1 MTTGLLDGDMYAFR
15 CAISAEQEPLDIA
28 ILRLDLLVRES
39 LAHVDSYFIAIGG
52 SSEENFR
59 YKINPSYK
67 ANRKDKPKPVHLD
80 ACKEFLLKEYN
91 AIVCNGYEADD
102 YLGFTQNDDSIIFTN
117 DKDLLM
123 IPGQHFNPI
132 KKEYKEVSELDG
144 LKHFYKQMLIG
155 DISDN
160 IKGIDKI
167 GPVKAG
173 KLIDH
178 LETEEEMFRAVE
190 DLYGGP
196 IDNEYGMNRLNT
208 NADCLWIWRK
218 QGEKFSDRKLIASI

>member
-1 MTTGLLDGDMYAFR
+1 MYAFR

-39 LAHVDSYFIAIGG
+39 LEHVNSYFIAIGG
-52 SSEENFR
+52 NSEENFR
-59 YKINPSYK
+59 YKINPEYK
-67 ANRKDKPKPVHLD
+67 ANRKDKPRPIHLT

-91 AIVCNGYEADD
+91 AVICNGYEADD
-102 YLGFTQNDDSIIFTN
+102 YLGFTQNEDSIIFTN

-144 LKHFYKQMLIG
+144 LRHFYKQMLIG

-160 IKGIDKI
+160 IRGVDKI
-167 GPVKAG
+167 GPVKAS

-178 LETEEEMFRAVE
+178 LETEEEMHAVVFA
-190 DLYGGP
+190 LYS
-196 IDNEYGMNRLNT
+196 EYDRFDM

-218 QGEKFSDRKLIASI
+218 EGEKFSDRKLIASI